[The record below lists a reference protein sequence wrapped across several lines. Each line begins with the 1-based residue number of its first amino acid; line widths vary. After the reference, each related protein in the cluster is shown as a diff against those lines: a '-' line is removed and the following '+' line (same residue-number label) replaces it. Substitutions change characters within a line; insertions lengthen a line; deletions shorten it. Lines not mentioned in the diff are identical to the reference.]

1 MVAGVKLGV
10 VAAGDVVS
18 GVEVGF
24 KIGVDEVGVAGV
36 MSGTVVIGVVMSL
49 LVVDKEEF
57 SCTFLSSMP
66 SFTLVT
72 LEPEHRKRQ
81 NSRSNI

>member
-24 KIGVDEVGVAGV
+24 KTGVADVGAAGV
-36 MSGTVVIGVVMSL
+36 MVGTVVIGVVMSL
-49 LVVDKEEF
+49 LVVDTEEF
-57 SCTFLSSMP
+57 ICTFLSSMP
-66 SFTLVT
+66 SCALVT
-72 LEPEHRKRQ
+72 LEPEQRKR
-81 NSRSNI
+81 